1 MYLHALANAVPGH
14 AYTQREC
21 WDLLQS
27 SGALGQ
33 LRERSALL
41 LEKVL
46 TGDSGIRK
54 RHFAMPAVKGLFSL
68 DAETLN
74 RGFEREAPEL
84 AGTALREALDKAGL
98 RAADLD
104 ALIICSCTGYICPG
118 PSSHVAEKLGLR
130 PDAYLQDIIGLGCG
144 AAIPT
149 LRSAAGFAAA
159 HPGAKIACVAVEICS
174 AAFYLDDDP
183 GVLISL
189 CLFGDGAS
197 ASIWSGRPGP
207 TGYRI
212 EKFDTIHQ
220 PEHRELL
227 RFTNTAGKLK
237 NQLDRSVPGHAASA
251 VARLRERAALGEDI
265 RVASHSGGRDVLDA
279 LEAGLPPGRLGSARS
294 VLHDFGNMSSPSVLF
309 SLERELIPDSQT
321 PVWMTSFG
329 AGFSAHSCLLSPPA
343 MNFM

>member
-1 MYLHALANAVPGH
+1 MYLHALANTVPGD
-14 AYTQREC
+14 AYTQKEC
-21 WDLLQS
+21 WDILQS
-27 SGALGQ
+27 SGTLGG

-84 AGTALREALDKAGL
+84 AGAALREALDKAGL
-98 RAADLD
+98 KATDLD
-104 ALIICSCTGYICPG
+104 ALFLCSCTGYICPG
-118 PSSHVAEKLGLR
+118 PTSHVAEKLGLR

-149 LRSAAGFAAA
+149 LRSAAGFVAA
-159 HPGAKIACVAVEICS
+159 HRGAKIACIAVEICS

-197 ASIWSGRPGP
+197 ASIWSGDPGP

-212 EKFDTIHQ
+212 GNFDTIHQ

-227 RFTNTAGKLK
+227 RFTNKAGKLK
-237 NQLDRSVPGHAASA
+237 NQLDRSVP
-251 VARLRERAALGEDI
+251 ERAAKAVAHLRD
-265 RVASHSGGRDVLDA
+265 RAHLDLDNPVASHSGGRDVLDA
-279 LEAGLPPGRLGSARS
+279 LEAVFPPDRLKSARS
-294 VLHDFGNMSSPSVLF
+294 VLHDYGNMSSPSVLF
-309 SLERELIPDSQT
+309 SLERELNPGCQS

-329 AGFSAHSCLLSPPA
+329 AGFSAHSCQLIPPS